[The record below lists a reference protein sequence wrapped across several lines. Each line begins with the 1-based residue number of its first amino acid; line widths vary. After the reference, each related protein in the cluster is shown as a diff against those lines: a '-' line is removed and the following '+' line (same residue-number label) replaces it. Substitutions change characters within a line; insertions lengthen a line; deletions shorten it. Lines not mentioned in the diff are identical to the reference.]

1 MTRHIIIRKDLYKE
15 ENRSESGIPQQV
27 AVFVDH
33 AYPNMD
39 LYEIVKLEKVIDQG
53 TLIDM
58 NVLQRSDFMRVIF
71 YGVTDQ
77 VALELANRWVLEER
91 QKKLDY
97 RVHGV
102 DKNYSVFD

>member
-1 MTRHIIIRKDLYKE
+1 MTRHFIIRKDLYKE
-15 ENRSESGIPQQV
+15 EYRAERGIPQQV
-27 AVFVDH
+27 AVYVDH
-33 AYPNMD
+33 ANPNMD
-39 LYEIVKLEKVIDQG
+39 LYEIVKLGKLIDQG
-53 TLIDM
+53 TLIEM
-58 NVLQRSDFMRVIF
+58 NVPQRSDFMRVIF

-102 DKNYSVFD
+102 DKNYSLFD